1 MRTITIN
8 VSDPV
13 YKDFVAHAKQRGRP
27 AAELIRT
34 AMEDYHSKNIARRT
48 SLRDRR
54 PLSAG
59 GPVQPLTSDDDLLA
73 EMLDDTRD

>member
-1 MRTITIN
+1 MKTITVN

-13 YKDFVAHAKQRGRP
+13 YRDFLAYAKKSDRP
-27 AAELIRT
+27 AAELIRA
-34 AMEDYHSKNIARRT
+34 AMEEYRDAHILRRT

-54 PLSAG
+54 PVSVG
-59 GPVQPLTSDDDLLA
+59 GSIRPISSEDDILG